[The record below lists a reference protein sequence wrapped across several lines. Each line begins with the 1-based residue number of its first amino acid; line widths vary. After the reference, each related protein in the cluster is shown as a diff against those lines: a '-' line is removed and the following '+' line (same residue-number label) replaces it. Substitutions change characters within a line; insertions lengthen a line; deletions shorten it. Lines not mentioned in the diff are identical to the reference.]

1 MDLARESSLLDGSTN
16 VKFPPKE
23 AEPTQKSQVPSA
35 CKFQAGDH
43 SAGDFDII
51 CYKYYYFFF

>member
-43 SAGDFDII
+43 SAGDFDISI
-51 CYKYYYFFF
+51 CFKY